1 MKEAIAQ
8 LTQGLELLPDL
19 PVGPDRDRN
28 GVDLHLALGNALIAA
43 GTGAPGI
50 ARNYARAA
58 ELCERTGDSSKL
70 VAALYGLMT
79 FHFSRAELTSA
90 GEVAARALAAAD
102 RGDDVYAQAAGHFA
116 VGWVDTALGRVRAA
130 EAHLERAIALL
141 GATPRAPLLETYGV
155 DLLVI
160 SLAYLSW
167 TLFATGRPDR
177 ARDVSRRAL
186 AEAQDLSHALTLAVA
201 LDRTT
206 TVAELCRD
214 TSTVTANAGRMLAL
228 GEEQGYPYYVA
239 KAGLYRGWVMV
250 EEGRITDGI
259 AAMRAALS
267 VLQANRDEEFMPH
280 FLGLLAKALARVQEL
295 REALSL
301 VSEALD
307 RVETTGERLFEAE
320 LHCLRGDCLLASLAP
335 DEAEECFHR
344 AIAVAHE
351 QDARWWGLR
360 AATALAGVWAE
371 RGERHQAYDLLAPI
385 YGWFSQGF
393 DISEL
398 IEAKVLLDRLR

>member
-1 MKEAIAQ
+1 
-8 LTQGLELLPDL
+8 
-19 PVGPDRDRN
+19 
-28 GVDLHLALGNALIAA
+28 
-43 GTGAPGI
+43 
-50 ARNYARAA
+50 
-58 ELCERTGDSSKL
+58 
-70 VAALYGLMT
+70 
-79 FHFSRAELTSA
+79 
-90 GEVAARALAAAD
+90 
-102 RGDDVYAQAAGHFA
+102 
-116 VGWVDTALGRVRAA
+116 
-130 EAHLERAIALL
+130 
-141 GATPRAPLLETYGV
+141 
-155 DLLVI
+155 
-160 SLAYLSW
+160 
-167 TLFATGRPDR
+167 
-177 ARDVSRRAL
+177 
-186 AEAQDLSHALTLAVA
+186 
-201 LDRTT
+201 
-206 TVAELCRD
+206 
-214 TSTVTANAGRMLAL
+214 VTANAGRMLAL